1 MPQVK
6 LQKVPRSMF
15 QNSLG
20 NKKGISIIEILVV
33 VAIIAIAFSSLLGLA
48 SFSLGVSTLIKQTN
62 QANNLSQEVMEAVRN
77 FRDGT
82 SWDTDGLGK
91 LTTSID
97 YYPQATSS
105 PSKWQLV
112 QGTENIDGFTRKVV
126 FEDVMR
132 DSNDK
137 IVESGGDFDLNTKKV
152 IVTVSWEERGRE
164 HKVEIINYL
173 TNWKQ

>member
-1 MPQVK
+1 M
-6 LQKVPRSMF
+6 LAN
-15 QNSLG
+15 QND
-20 NKKGISIIEILVV
+20 NKKGASIIEILIVI
-33 VAIIAIAFSSLLGLA
+33 AIIVIALTSLLGVA
-48 SFSLGVSTLIKQTN
+48 TFSLRISTLMRETN

-82 SWDTDGLGK
+82 SWDVDGLGK
-91 LTTSID
+91 LATSTD

-105 PSKWQLV
+105 PLKWQLV

-132 DSNDK
+132 DSNNN
-137 IVESGGDFDLNTKKV
+137 IVEAGTYDPNTKKV
-152 IVTVSWEERGRE
+152 IVTVSWKERGRD
-164 HKVEIINYL
+164 HKLEIFTYL

>member
-1 MPQVK
+1 M
-6 LQKVPRSMF
+6 S
-15 QNSLG
+15 QNQFG

-33 VAIIAIAFSSLLGLA
+33 IAIIITALSSLLGLA

-62 QANNLSQEVMEAVRN
+62 QGNLLSQEVMEAVRN

-82 SWDTDGLGK
+82 SWDVDGFGK
-91 LTTSID
+91 LATSTD

-112 QGTENIDGFTRKVV
+112 QGIENIDGFTRKVV

-132 DSNDK
+132 DSNSN
-137 IVESGGDFDLNTKKV
+137 IVEAGTYDPNTKKV
-152 IVTVSWEERGRE
+152 IVTVSWKERGRE
-164 HKVEIINYL
+164 HKLEIFTYL

>member
-1 MPQVK
+1 M
-6 LQKVPRSMF
+6 LAN
-15 QNSLG
+15 QND
-20 NKKGISIIEILVV
+20 NKKGASIIEILIVI
-33 VAIIAIAFSSLLGLA
+33 AIIVIALTSLLGVA
-48 SFSLGVSTLIKQTN
+48 TFSLRISTLMRETN

-82 SWDTDGLGK
+82 SWDVDGFGK
-91 LTTSID
+91 LATSTD
-97 YYPQATSS
+97 YYPQATGS

-132 DSNDK
+132 DSNSN
-137 IVESGGDFDLNTKKV
+137 IVESGGTYNPNTKKV
-152 IVTVSWEERGRE
+152 IVTVSWKERGRE
-164 HKVEIINYL
+164 QKLEIFTYL

>member
-1 MPQVK
+1 M
-6 LQKVPRSMF
+6 S
-15 QNSLG
+15 QNQFG

-33 VAIIAIAFSSLLGLA
+33 IAIIITALSSLLGLA

-82 SWDTDGLGK
+82 SWDVDGFGK
-91 LTTSID
+91 LATSTD

-132 DSNDK
+132 DSNSN
-137 IVESGGDFDLNTKKV
+137 IVEAGTYDPNTKKV
-152 IVTVSWEERGRE
+152 IVTVSWKERGRE
-164 HKVEIINYL
+164 HKLEIFTYL

>member
-1 MPQVK
+1 M
-6 LQKVPRSMF
+6 LAN
-15 QNSLG
+15 QND
-20 NKKGISIIEILVV
+20 NKKGASIIEILIVI
-33 VAIIAIAFSSLLGLA
+33 AIIVIALTSLLGVA
-48 SFSLGVSTLIKQTN
+48 TFSLRISTLMRETN

-82 SWDTDGLGK
+82 SWDVDGFGK
-91 LTTSID
+91 LATSTD

-112 QGTENIDGFTRKVV
+112 QGIENIDGFTRKVV

-132 DSNDK
+132 DSNSNN
-137 IVESGGDFDLNTKKV
+137 VEAGTYDPNTKKV
-152 IVTVSWEERGRE
+152 IVTVSWKERGRD
-164 HKVEIINYL
+164 HKLEIFTYL

>member
-1 MPQVK
+1 M
-6 LQKVPRSMF
+6 S
-15 QNSLG
+15 QNQFG

-33 VAIIAIAFSSLLGLA
+33 IAIIITALSSLLGLA

-82 SWDTDGLGK
+82 SWDIDGLGK
-91 LTTSID
+91 LATSTD

-112 QGTENIDGFTRKVV
+112 QGIENIDGFTRKVV

-132 DSNDK
+132 DSNSN
-137 IVESGGDFDLNTKKV
+137 IVEAGTYDPNTKKV
-152 IVTVSWEERGRE
+152 IVTVSWKERGRE
-164 HKVEIINYL
+164 HKLEIFTYL

>member
-1 MPQVK
+1 M
-6 LQKVPRSMF
+6 S
-15 QNSLG
+15 QNQFG

-33 VAIIAIAFSSLLGLA
+33 IAIIITALSSLLGLA

-82 SWDTDGLGK
+82 SWDIDGLGK
-91 LTTSID
+91 LATSTD
-97 YYPQATSS
+97 YYPQATGS

-132 DSNDK
+132 DSNSN
-137 IVESGGDFDLNTKKV
+137 IVESGGTNDPNTKKV
-152 IVTVSWEERGRE
+152 TVTVSWEERGRDL
-164 HKVEIINYL
+164 KLEIFTYL
-173 TNWKQ
+173 TNWK

>member
-1 MPQVK
+1 M
-6 LQKVPRSMF
+6 S
-15 QNSLG
+15 QNQFG

-33 VAIIAIAFSSLLGLA
+33 IAIIITALSSLLGLA

-62 QANNLSQEVMEAVRN
+62 QGNLLSQEVMEAVRN

-82 SWDTDGLGK
+82 FWNIDGLGK
-91 LTTSID
+91 LATSTD

-132 DSNDK
+132 DSNNN
-137 IVESGGDFDLNTKKV
+137 IVEAGTYDPNTKKV
-152 IVTVSWEERGRE
+152 IVTVSWRERGRD
-164 HKVEIINYL
+164 HKLEIFTYL

>member
-6 LQKVPRSMF
+6 LQKALQSMF
-15 QNSLG
+15 QNPLG
-20 NKKGISIIEILVV
+20 NNKGISVIEILVV
-33 VAIIAIAFSSLLGLA
+33 VTIISIAFSSLLGLA

-82 SWDTDGLGK
+82 FWDVDGLGK
-91 LTTSID
+91 LATSTD

-105 PSKWQLV
+105 PLKWQLV
-112 QGTENIDGFTRKVV
+112 QGTENIDAFTRKVV
-126 FEDVMR
+126 FEDVR
-132 DSNDK
+132 RNSNSN
-137 IVESGGDFDLNTKKV
+137 IVEAGTYDPNTKKV
-152 IVTVSWEERGRE
+152 IVTVSWKERGRD
-164 HKVEIINYL
+164 HKLEIFTYL

>member
-1 MPQVK
+1 MVLPLPVPQ
-6 LQKVPRSMF
+6 SMF
-15 QNSLG
+15 RDQNH
-20 NKKGISIIEILVV
+20 NKKGITIVEILVI
-33 VAIIAIAFSSLLGLA
+33 VAIIGIAFSSLLGLA
-48 SFSLGVSTLIKQTN
+48 SFSLGTSNLIKQTN

-82 SWDTDGLGK
+82 FWNIDGLGK
-91 LTTSID
+91 LATSTD

-132 DSNDK
+132 DSNNN
-137 IVESGGDFDLNTKKV
+137 IVEAGTYDPNTKKV
-152 IVTVSWEERGRE
+152 IVTVSWKERGRD
-164 HKVEIINYL
+164 HKLEIFTYL